1 MVHTLFIVIWTF
13 LVTVFFATATI
24 LASLFGSGGNAPHI
38 VARIWARSL
47 LFASRIHVTVK
58 GLSNIDPNRSFI
70 YMSNHQSNF
79 DIPVLLA
86 YLPVQFRWIAKNE
99 LFKIPIFGYAMKRA
113 GHISIDRSG
122 RKSTLQSIKNAAET
136 IRNGVS
142 VSIFPEGTRSQDGN
156 LKSFK
161 NGGFVLAV
169 DSGVPIIP
177 IIIHGTWQIM
187 SKNQLR
193 IKSGRV
199 LLEILEP
206 IESSNFSRK
215 TKNDL
220 LEKVRQIISDRLEEE
235 RKNTLC

>member
-1 MVHTLFIVIWTF
+1 MVRTLFIVMWTF

-24 LASLFGSGGNAPHI
+24 LVSLFGSTGNAPHI
-38 VARIWARSL
+38 VARIWARAL
-47 LFASRIHVTVK
+47 LFAGRIKVTVK

-113 GHISIDRSG
+113 GYISIDRSG
-122 RKSTLQSIKNAAET
+122 RKSALRSIKNAAEI

-142 VSIFPEGTRSQDGN
+142 VIIFPEGTRSQDGN

-169 DSGVPIIP
+169 DAGVPIIP
-177 IIIHGTWQIM
+177 VIIHGTWQIM

-193 IKSGRV
+193 IKPGRV
-199 LLEILEP
+199 LLEIHQPVET
-206 IESSNFSRK
+206 SDFSRK
-215 TKNDL
+215 TKNEL
-220 LEKVRQIISDRLEEE
+220 LEKVRRIISDGLEEE
-235 RKNTLC
+235 RKETSC